1 MDIEIVKKYI
11 CIYKVPQI
19 TVKNSISQWLTY
31 LYKGLLIEEYHWFT
45 IQKVKITIHYN
56 TFTENE
62 NI

>member
-11 CIYKVPQI
+11 CIYKVPKI

-45 IQKVKITIHYN
+45 LQKGKITVHYN
-56 TFTENE
+56 IFTENE